1 MEGPELLEKSWLKW
15 LELKEVIG
23 RVADNEVGQAG
34 RGQVRQDIV
43 GCGGDMVFYRA
54 MGRQRCEMICF

>member
-1 MEGPELLEKSWLKW
+1 MEGPELQEKSWLKW

-34 RGQVRQDIV
+34 RGQVSQDIV
-43 GCGGDMVFYRA
+43 GYGGDMVFYRA
-54 MGRQRCEMICF
+54 VGRQRCEMTCF